1 MNRRIVL
8 GAVLAFLLIASAVGW
23 SLTRPAVEPAFAQL
37 RQSVSEEVPGSFGLI
52 LKPPPPA
59 FDPAISPSEAQ
70 QVASQGRTAPGPV
83 LLTLA
88 SVSGFYTG
96 ASSDTPQW
104 LVIVRN
110 LCYPGEKGELV
121 SGSRHLGD
129 NKNCSM
135 NNLWIQFVDPTTGD
149 RIAVLRAY
157 DLTAAW
163 LPTTGT
169 A

>member
-1 MNRRIVL
+1 MNRRIAL
-8 GAVLAFLLIASAVGW
+8 GAALVLVLIAAAVGW
-23 SLTRPAVEPAFAQL
+23 SLTRPGVKPAFAQL
-37 RQSVSEEVPGSFGLI
+37 RQSEEQEVPGSFGLI
-52 LKPPPPA
+52 LKPPPSA
-59 FDPAISPSEAQ
+59 FEPAISPSEAQ

-83 LLTLA
+83 LMTLA
-88 SVSGFYTG
+88 SVGGFYTG

-149 RIAVLRAY
+149 RVAVLRAY
-157 DLTAAW
+157 DPTATW
-163 LPTTGT
+163 LPTTGAT
-169 A
+169 